1 MTIIITITE
10 CYGERKTSILRAR
23 TESLDVAINR
33 AIRKAYGAKKYFCRD
48 NSISIG
54 NDALN
59 GSQYGQIGHSVGNET
74 TSLDTG
80 RVCITAEKA

>member
-1 MTIIITITE
+1 MTIIVTITE

-23 TESLDVAINR
+23 TDNLYVAISR
-33 AIRKAYGAKKYFCRD
+33 AIRKAYGARKYFCRD
-48 NSISIG
+48 NGISIG
-54 NDALN
+54 NDALS
-59 GSQYGQIGHSVGNET
+59 GSQYGQIGHSVGNWT